1 MKAIDP
7 LLTEAQAAIFFGN
20 EEQPF
25 SVRTLQRWRVEGFG
39 PKFIK
44 LGKSVRYRQSDLE
57 KFVSNGCCTST
68 TEIGGK
74 RYG

>member
-1 MKAIDP
+1 MTADP
-7 LLTEAQAAIFFGN
+7 LYTETQAAVFLGN
-20 EEQPF
+20 EDRPF

-44 LGKSVRYRQSDLE
+44 LGKSVRYRQSELE
-57 KFVSNGCCTST
+57 AFVSNGCCSSTS
-68 TEIGGK
+68 EIGGK